1 MKNLKEL
8 IPFFVCSFL
17 LLFVQWMIFAFL
29 PIFLKSTGFS
39 DYHIGI
45 IIGVF
50 SISSIIVVLP
60 AGFLSDIF
68 SPKKIAISS
77 ASLII
82 LYIAGLSRFHEYY
95 QLIMLAFIGGIGYS
109 ALNII
114 LYSLFLKVMGFELRG
129 KKIAFFQA
137 GAYFGFGC
145 GPLAGGLIIEY
156 YSFSALFAAA
166 LVASFALF
174 ALTFRLKDSE
184 PLKVAPSVY
193 KTELKDSK
201 IFLLLAI
208 SFVYA
213 THFGVEQ
220 ISFSLLMKEKLGFTG
235 NRIGMVFF
243 IIGIWMSL
251 LSPFAG
257 HSFDKSRDITK
268 LLITGLASSS
278 LFQIATG
285 FVTSF
290 EQMIIIRVLHTLGD
304 AFVILSIGI
313 LTSEIFPEQ
322 RMGGF
327 TGIVNITRTLG
338 IFLGNIGSG
347 FSNQF
352 LSYDL
357 SLIING
363 ACVFIFTLLI
373 ARLIKKRFLLHPVSQ
388 I

>member
-8 IPFFVCSFL
+8 IPFFICSFL
-17 LLFVQWMIFAFL
+17 LLFVHWMIFAFL
-29 PIFLKSTGFS
+29 PIFLKSIGLT

-45 IIGVF
+45 VIGVF
-50 SISSIIVVLP
+50 SISSILVVLP
-60 AGFLSDIF
+60 AGFLSDII
-68 SPKKIAISS
+68 SPKKIAMASS
-77 ASLII
+77 FLFI
-82 LYIAGLSRFHEYY
+82 LYIIGLSRFHGYY
-95 QLIMLAFIGGIGYS
+95 QLIILAFVGGIGYS

-137 GAYFGFGC
+137 GAYIGFGC
-145 GPLAGGLIIEY
+145 GPLAGGLVVQY
-156 YSFSALFAAA
+156 FSFSALFIAAMIFS
-166 LVASFALF
+166 VALF
-174 ALTFRLKDSE
+174 AVTFLLKDSDS
-184 PLKVAPSVY
+184 LKVEHSVPSI
-193 KTELKDSK
+193 KLTDSK
-201 IFLLLAI
+201 IVLLLAI
-208 SFVYA
+208 SLVYA

-243 IIGIWMSL
+243 ILGIWMAL
-251 LSPFAG
+251 LSPVAG
-257 HSFDKSRDITK
+257 HSFDKSRNITK
-268 LLITGLASSS
+268 LLITGLVSSS

-290 EQMIIIRVLHTLGD
+290 EQVIIIRVLHTLGD

-313 LTSEIFPEQ
+313 LTSELFPEQ
-322 RMGGF
+322 RMGGV
-327 TGIVNITRTLG
+327 TSIVNITRTLG

-347 FSNQF
+347 FSNQL

-363 ACVFIFTLLI
+363 ASVLMFTVMI
-373 ARLIKKRFLLHPVSQ
+373 ISPIKKRFAL
-388 I
+388 